1 MQASRF
7 LATLA
12 AILVLLAVLA
22 MEITRQSRDSAGRGR
37 PAVAGSQL
45 R

>member
-12 AILVLLAVLA
+12 AILVLLAVVA
-22 MEITRQSRDSAGRGR
+22 MEITRQSRESAGRGR
-37 PAVAGSQL
+37 SAVSSSPI